1 MPKVKCEIC
10 GCEFV
15 SKYRSMRFCD
25 KCRVERDR
33 EQRAEYRK
41 QFQSVDKEMRKKP
54 ENKTKKPALSIND
67 IIRMSMAAGRSGVK
81 YGEDV
86 MLIEGGKLK

>member
-1 MPKVKCEIC
+1 MAKIKCEMC

-15 SKYRSMRFCD
+15 SKYRSRQFCD
-25 KCRVERDR
+25 KCRVERER

-54 ENKTKKPALSIND
+54 DNKTKKPALSIND

-86 MLIEGGKLK
+86 MIIEGRNH

>member
-1 MPKVKCEIC
+1 MPKVKCEMC
-10 GCEFV
+10 GCEFI
-15 SKYRSMRFCD
+15 SKYRSRQFCD
-25 KCRVERDR
+25 KCRIARER

-41 QFQSVDKEMRKKP
+41 QFQSVVKEARKKP
-54 ENKTKKPALSIND
+54 DNKTKKPALSIND

-86 MLIEGGKLK
+86 ALIEGGKLK

>member
-1 MPKVKCEIC
+1 MC
-10 GCEFV
+10 GCEFI
-15 SKYRSMRFCD
+15 SKYRSRQFCD
-25 KCRVERDR
+25 KCRVERER

-41 QFQSVDKEMRKKP
+41 QFQSVGKEARKKTN
-54 ENKTKKPALSIND
+54 NKTKKPALSIND

-86 MLIEGGKLK
+86 MIIEGRNH

>member
-1 MPKVKCEIC
+1 MPKVKCEMC

-15 SKYRSMRFCD
+15 SKYRSKRFCD

-41 QFQSVDKEMRKKP
+41 QFQSVVKETRKKP
-54 ENKTKKPALSIND
+54 DNKTKKPALSIAE
-67 IIRMSMAAGRSGVK
+67 ISRRASASGMT
-81 YGEDV
+81 YGQYVLE
-86 MLIEGGKLK
+86 MGL

>member
-1 MPKVKCEIC
+1 MMPKVKCEIC

-15 SKYRSMRFCD
+15 SKYRSKRFYD

-67 IIRMSMAAGRSGVK
+67 IIRMSMAAGKSGVN
-81 YGEDV
+81 YGYDV
-86 MLIEGGKLK
+86 LELEGK

>member
-15 SKYRSMRFCD
+15 AKYRSRQFCD
-25 KCRVERDR
+25 KCRVERER

-41 QFQSVDKEMRKKP
+41 QFQSVGKETRKKP
-54 ENKTKKPALSIND
+54 EDKTKKPALSIND
-67 IIRMSMAAGRSGVK
+67 IIRISMQAGRSGVK

-86 MLIEGGKLK
+86 MIIEGRNH

>member
-1 MPKVKCEIC
+1 
-10 GCEFV
+10 
-15 SKYRSMRFCD
+15 
-25 KCRVERDR
+25 
-33 EQRAEYRK
+33 
-41 QFQSVDKEMRKKP
+41 MRKKP

-86 MLIEGGKLK
+86 MIIEGRNH